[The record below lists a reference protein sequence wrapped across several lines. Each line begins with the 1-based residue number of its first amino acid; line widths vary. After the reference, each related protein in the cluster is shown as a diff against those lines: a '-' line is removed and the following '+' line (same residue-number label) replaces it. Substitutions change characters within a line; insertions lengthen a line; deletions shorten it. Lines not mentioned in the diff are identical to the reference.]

1 MPNKPG
7 THIESADEVINAIS
21 ETLLR
26 ASGEEIEAA
35 AKAAGLNVKYIG
47 DSTFEVSEG

>member
-1 MPNKPG
+1 MN
-7 THIESADEVINAIS
+7 THLESADEIIIAIS

-35 AKAAGLNVKYIG
+35 AKAAGLNVKYVG
-47 DSTFEVSEG
+47 DNLFEVSEG